1 MQITRIKEDVNGN
14 GRMVVH
20 FTELRIDCGKYNEIC
35 LKNGRGVDL
44 VKKYDLA
51 VFLASYIGGKR
62 YHNKSYGGGIAFQA
76 YSTRELVTR
85 IRDLLWNAQL
95 VLTRDKA
102 GYTES
107 DARLICKYE
116 GRTKR
121 RVKNGW
127 KMFFDGNFVEFLPKV
142 KYEFPQ

>member
-1 MQITRIKEDVNGN
+1 
-14 GRMVVH
+14 MVVH

-44 VKKYDLA
+44 TKKYDLA

-76 YSTRELVTR
+76 YSYRELLTR

-102 GYTES
+102 GYTET
-107 DARLICKYE
+107 DARIICKYE
-116 GRTKR
+116 GLTKR
-121 RVKNGW
+121 RRKNGW
-127 KMFFDGNFVEFLPKV
+127 NLYRDGVLVEFLTKQ
-142 KYEFPQ
+142 K